1 MKIENIGI
9 DIIEIKKIEKIG
21 IEKISK
27 KILSPEE
34 YNIFLNI
41 KNIKRKLSFITGRWA
56 AKEAIFKTSYTS
68 KNKKNNFCSYTIL
81 NNKLGEP
88 YIKNL
93 DKKKKIMISISHSE
107 KYAVA
112 LAILTTI
119 N

>member
-27 KILSPEE
+27 RILSPEE

-41 KNIKRKLSFITGRWA
+41 NNIKRKLSFIAGRWA
-56 AKEAIFKTSYTS
+56 IKEAIFKTSYTN

-81 NNKLGEP
+81 NNKIGAP
-88 YIKNL
+88 YIQNL
-93 DKKKKIMISISHSE
+93 NKKKKIIISISHSE

-112 LAILTTI
+112 FAILI
-119 N
+119 NIN